1 MHKLGIIVPYRNRYK
16 QLVDFKKAIKRYL
29 EDKEIDYE
37 LIIVE
42 QDDGT
47 AFNRGKL
54 LNVGFIY
61 AKKYGC
67 DYVVFHDIDMIPT
80 DVDYSYSDIPL
91 HLAVDLTGGKGFK
104 RIVFDNYF
112 GGVTMFPVEMFE
124 KVNGYSNLYWGWGY
138 EDDDLMYRC
147 IRHGLPMNNKKIPM
161 IGSQTA
167 ALKFNGKDAYVRG
180 RNVFK
185 HDEEMTIFVSFYPD
199 DIECDIREKTDKFS
213 IFSIPGYDFTITYN
227 SFRRYTVEVFNDN
240 KEIIF
245 QMSEIKPNYKTNIAV
260 TINPD
265 KKKIKFYQDGE
276 LVSEEEYDYLYN
288 YVSQPYFYLGCGD
301 PERYENR
308 NYYRGLIDE
317 FAIWNKVLPP
327 HEISEISLNQHYGL
341 SQNFGSY
348 THDYSLNVYYHAKF
362 IKNYQMY
369 DLSGNRN
376 HGYINRCEIT
386 EMNFESEKEI
396 IIPYRR
402 TGSFRLMTHDEN
414 GFVGTGWKHEMTRY
428 NELRYHNEVTKGYL
442 NNLEDGLSD
451 CKFHVHGESKVNNV
465 TQITVGI

>member
-54 LNVGFIY
+54 LNVGFIR
-61 AKKYGC
+61 AKEYDC

-80 DVDYSYSDIPL
+80 EVDYSYSDIPL
-91 HLAVDLTGGKGFK
+91 HLAVDLTGGRGFK
-104 RIVFDNYF
+104 RVIFDNYF

-161 IGSQTA
+161 VGAQTA
-167 ALKFNGKDAYVRG
+167 AIKFNGKDAYVRG

-185 HDEEMTIFVSFYPD
+185 HDEEMTIFISFYPD

-213 IFSIPGYDFTITYN
+213 LFSIPGYDFTITYN
-227 SFRRYTVEVFNDN
+227 SFRRYTVEIFNDK

-245 QMSEIKPNYKTNIAV
+245 QMSDIKPNYKTNIAV
-260 TINPD
+260 TLNPSE
-265 KKKIKFYQDGE
+265 KKIKFYQDGE
-276 LVSEEEYDYLYN
+276 FVSEEEYDHLYN
-288 YVSQPYFYLGCGD
+288 YVTQPYFYLGCGD
-301 PERYENR
+301 PERKENH

-317 FAIWNKVLPP
+317 FAIWNKVLPSQ
-327 HEISEISLNQHYGL
+327 EISEISLNQYHGL
-341 SQNFGSY
+341 SQNFGRY
-348 THDYSLNVYYHAKF
+348 THDYALNVYYHARF

-369 DLSGNRN
+369 DVSGNHN
-376 HGYINRCEIT
+376 HGTLNRCEIT
-386 EMNFESEKEI
+386 EMNFEGEKEI

-402 TGSFRLMTHDEN
+402 TGSFRLMTHEEN
-414 GFVGTGWKHEMTRY
+414 GFVGTGWKDEMTRY
-428 NELRYHNEVTKGYL
+428 NELRYHNEMTKGYL

-451 CKFHVHGESKVNNV
+451 CEYHIHGETKVGNV
-465 TQITVGI
+465 TQMTVGI